1 MAITIPASWEE
12 AGSTGSSQII
22 YVDTDDHTVAEP
34 SHHIFDIVVPALVN
48 GQWTFPSYRYRH
60 RRTLLDADGEA
71 IAGVQLVDYRVRW
84 AYAASSFTAG
94 ATKLK
99 TMITDHAARLTDVE
113 FSADVIDRLR
123 LPR

>member
-12 AGSTGSSQII
+12 AGSSGSSQIT
-22 YVDTDDHTVAEP
+22 YVDTDDHSVAEP
-34 SHHIFDIVVPALVN
+34 SHHIFDVVVPSLVN
-48 GQWTFPSYRYRH
+48 GQWSFPSYRYRH
-60 RRTLLDADGEA
+60 RRTLLDADGVA

-99 TMITDHAARLTDVE
+99 TMITDHAAILADLN
-113 FSADVIDRLR
+113 FSTDVIDLLR